1 MKYELKKVEDIYI
14 LTVDNLMMD
23 YENHRLLKEI
33 EGMIIEDSHKH
44 FIISLEELAFINSV
58 GLSFLIAVLTKS
70 RNAGGETI
78 IVNVNEKITQLL
90 VMTKLHSIFTVCDST
105 EDGIKALRVSIPS
118 SVISD
123 KITQRVQ

>member
-1 MKYELKKVEDIYI
+1 MKYQLKKIEEIHI

-23 YENHRLLKEI
+23 YENHRLLREI
-33 EGMIIEDSHKH
+33 ENMINEDSHKY

-105 EDGIKALRVSIPS
+105 EAGIKALQASMPVLPTN
-118 SVISD
+118 V
-123 KITQRVQ
+123 

>member
-1 MKYELKKVEDIYI
+1 MKYEFKKTGEIYT

-23 YENHRLLKEI
+23 YENHRLLREV
-33 EGMIIEDSHKH
+33 ESMIIEDSHKY
-44 FIISLEELAFINSV
+44 FIISLEKLAFINSV

-105 EDGIKALRVSIPS
+105 EDGIKTLQASMPS
-118 SVISD
+118 NVIFNN
-123 KITQRVQ
+123 

>member
-1 MKYELKKVEDIYI
+1 MHKY
-14 LTVDNLMMD
+14 
-23 YENHRLLKEI
+23 
-33 EGMIIEDSHKH
+33 

-105 EDGIKALRVSIPS
+105 EAGIKALQASMPVLPTN
-118 SVISD
+118 V
-123 KITQRVQ
+123 

>member
-1 MKYELKKVEDIYI
+1 MKYELKKVEEIHI

-33 EGMIIEDSHKH
+33 EGMIIEDSHKY

-105 EDGIKALRVSIPS
+105 EDGIKSLQVSIPS

-123 KITQRVQ
+123 K

>member
-1 MKYELKKVEDIYI
+1 MKYKFKEVEEIHI
-14 LTVDNLMMD
+14 LTVDSLMMD

-33 EGMIIEDSHKH
+33 EGMIIEDSHKY
-44 FIISLEELAFINSV
+44 FIISLEELEFINSV

-105 EDGIKALRVSIPS
+105 EDGIKTLQASMPS
-118 SVISD
+118 SVILSN
-123 KITQRVQ
+123 

>member
-1 MKYELKKVEDIYI
+1 MKYELKKVEEIHI

-23 YENHRLLKEI
+23 YENHRLLKKI
-33 EGMIIEDSHKH
+33 EGMIIEDSHKY

-105 EDGIKALRVSIPS
+105 EDGIKSLQVSIPS

-123 KITQRVQ
+123 K